1 MSMLQTRNTISPGR
15 RALRGVIWM
24 VGQNVVGRVSGLL
37 TQLGLAILL
46 TPADF
51 GVIGLTYTV
60 TGIVSTLMNV
70 GIDDVLLRRREALRL
85 WVGPATW
92 ISFGLALFAGAL
104 VAIISPLAAD
114 IYKAPMITGLLL
126 VSAVTMPIG
135 ALSSVPMMI
144 LRARMRFGTIALC
157 GTLETVIQAILT
169 LGFAWLGFGAYS
181 FVLPPPI
188 LWAVKA
194 MVLWRLTPIRIS
206 RLRFQ
211 FPRWKYL
218 LGNTGF
224 TFLTRSLIAILS
236 QGDYVVLGLMSTPQV
251 VGVYYFGFRLAAQ
264 PLSMLAGSLS
274 GILYPT
280 LAQFKSDPAR
290 QGRVAVRA
298 ATLLFFCLVPVAFM
312 QAATTAPLVLSFFGT
327 KWAASIPIIQML
339 SIAIAIDAVSW
350 LAGTLFAGALL
361 DQAVGVACGVC
372 IFYATKPAFVYLAF
386 RRIGV
391 TPREIAAVYLKPISL
406 SLPAI
411 GVSWAIS
418 QVSTFDGRPLTQ
430 ILVVLLL
437 GTTFYIGLLRRF
449 APDIWQEL
457 SSRLVGGLRPQVVRI
472 EPQTNN

>member
-1 MSMLQTRNTISPGR
+1 
-15 RALRGVIWM
+15 
-24 VGQNVVGRVSGLL
+24 
-37 TQLGLAILL
+37 
-46 TPADF
+46 
-51 GVIGLTYTV
+51 
-60 TGIVSTLMNV
+60 
-70 GIDDVLLRRREALRL
+70 
-85 WVGPATW
+85 
-92 ISFGLALFAGAL
+92 
-104 VAIISPLAAD
+104 
-114 IYKAPMITGLLL
+114 
-126 VSAVTMPIG
+126 
-135 ALSSVPMMI
+135 
-144 LRARMRFGTIALC
+144 
-157 GTLETVIQAILT
+157 
-169 LGFAWLGFGAYS
+169 
-181 FVLPPPI
+181 
-188 LWAVKA
+188 
-194 MVLWRLTPIRIS
+194 LTPIRIS

-350 LAGTLFAGALL
+350 LAGTLMNARGEFKAALMYTLIETPLFFALVFAGALL